1 MAADGELSLWILSCL
16 LLSLRIGPVFLFAP
30 PFTLTRMPALF
41 RVLFVLALAATLI
54 SSDRTRLIQGDGL
67 GFLIIAAICELL
79 LGLLFALI
87 LQLGFAALQFAGRLV
102 DIQAGF
108 GLASLIDPTSHSQ
121 APLVGSLFAY
131 ATAALFFALDGH
143 LELLRIMN
151 ASLNMVPIGAWQ
163 LPDSPERLAAYMSS
177 LFILGMGVAG
187 AAILTLLLVDI
198 VIALLA
204 RTIPQ
209 MNVLILGFQVK
220 TIVVLAVL
228 PLCLG
233 IGATVMLR
241 LIRTALDALSE
252 LV

>member
-1 MAADGELSLWILSCL
+1 MSADAQLSLWIMSCL
-16 LLSLRIGPVFLFAP
+16 LLSLRIGPLFLFAP
-30 PFTLTRMPALF
+30 PFTLTRMPAPF
-41 RVLFVLALAATLI
+41 RVLFVLALAAMLL
-54 SSDRTRLIQGDGL
+54 SADKTRMIQADGL
-67 GFLIIAAICELL
+67 GFLIVAAICELL

-87 LQLGFAALQFAGRLV
+87 LQLCFAALQFAGRLV

-143 LELLRIMN
+143 IELLRIMN
-151 ASLNMVPIGAWQ
+151 ASLNAVPLGAWR
-163 LPDSPERLAAYMSS
+163 LPDSLERLTTYMSS

-204 RTIPQ
+204 RTVPQ

-233 IGATVMLR
+233 VGGTVMLR
-241 LIRTALDALSE
+241 FIRTTLDALSD